1 VRRFT
6 RGEGAQGL
14 VEFALVVPVLFIL
27 VFGIID
33 FGNALKSYITTSSA
47 AREAARYASI
57 GNAATTSGFILCNSS
72 PTNTVVQKACGTMG
86 ELNSAYASVKVECTT
101 TCSSGNSAK
110 VTTQYKYYYITPL
123 RGLVSFFS
131 GGSLPT
137 YLTVTTS
144 TSMRIE

>member
-1 VRRFT
+1 MKRLVRQ
-6 RGEGAQGL
+6 EGAQGL
-14 VEFALVVPVLFIL
+14 VEFALVVPMLFIL

-57 GNAATTSGFILCNSS
+57 GNAATTSGYVLCNSS

-86 ELNSAYASVKVECTT
+86 ELNSAYASVKVECAS
-101 TCSSGNSAK
+101 TCTSGQTAK
-110 VTTQYKYYYITPL
+110 VTTKYQYYYITPIK
-123 RGLVSFFS
+123 RLVSFFTA
-131 GGSLPT
+131 GALPS
-137 YLTVTTS
+137 YLTITTS